1 MGCIPSKRKLQSEFE
16 LITNSSPGIF
26 KRFKE
31 KIVSELGNPEKIGFV
46 CRKFIIP
53 EPEPKIFQLDIVKL
67 YQVTIKDGHIIGA
80 KMMQV
85 IQDFQNFN
93 SARSYFYTNT
103 HHVCMQEISIEIV
116 LTAFVI
122 FCLINGAQ
130 VGVSLKY
137 PFIEVEKN
145 YGPESDLVKSW
156 TEFILILNEIHA
168 KYENAKFFVDLREN
182 TELLVSKYKDSKD
195 EKGKKKFKYFSQI
208 LKIYND
214 FIKEIRESYKKV
226 KLFCRMYAHQKQ
238 DLESILKALQGVNVI
253 KCENL
258 VHYMF

>member
-1 MGCIPSKRKLQSEFE
+1 MGCIPSKRKLQSDFE
-16 LITNSSPGIF
+16 LITNSSPGMF
-26 KRFKE
+26 RWFKE

-53 EPEPKIFQLDIVKL
+53 EPDPKIFQLDVVKL
-67 YQVTIKDGHIIGA
+67 YQVTIKDGYIIGA

-122 FCLINGAQ
+122 FCLINDAQ
-130 VGVSLKY
+130 VRVSLKY
-137 PFIEVEKN
+137 PFIEVEK
-145 YGPESDLVKSW
+145 YQGAETDLVKSW
-156 TEFILILNEIHA
+156 TEFILTLNEIYV
-168 KYENAKFFVDLREN
+168 KYENAKFFIDLKEN
-182 TELLVSKYKDSKD
+182 TENLVSKYKDCKD
-195 EKGKKKFKYFSQI
+195 EKGRKKFKYFNQI
-208 LKIYND
+208 LKIYNE
-214 FIKEIRESYKKV
+214 FIKEIQESYKKV
-226 KLFCRMYAHQKQ
+226 KLFCRIYANQKQ
-238 DLESILKALQGVNVI
+238 DLECILKALQGVNVI